1 VSCRELERL
10 FVAGVSEAQTSEHR
24 RGCAECELLGKDVE
38 GAHAMTRQLAT
49 PAWSPALR
57 ERLLEI
63 PRTTVSCEGAEM
75 LLAGSL
81 EGDITPADGAR
92 LRGHLSRCSGCNEA
106 AETLF
111 AVRDLQAPAPPPW
124 LATRLAA
131 ARPARKKTIWSR
143 LLSGRAVVAYAYAA
157 ALIVMLLGLNPT
169 TVASKAGFARLSE
182 STRSAVVVAQSSIG
196 DRLGRFQEKTF
207 RTLAVWKG
215 YVAGYGR
222 AAVSNAISI
231 VWKPDRKKAPERP
244 RQGKESDAASDSEGV
259 WLARGPGREPFP
271 VRFRV

>member
-10 FVAGVSEAQTSEHR
+10 FTAGAPEARTAEHR
-24 RGCAECELLGKDVE
+24 RQCAECDGVARDLDRTT
-38 GAHAMTRQLAT
+38 AMTADLAP

-57 ERLLEI
+57 QRLLEI

-75 LLAGSL
+75 LIAGSL
-81 EGDITPADGAR
+81 EGELGPADDAR
-92 LRGHLSRCSGCNEA
+92 LSGHLSRCDACTEA

-111 AVRDLQAPAPPPW
+111 AVRDLSAPAPPPW

-131 ARPARKKTIWSR
+131 AKPQKAKGVWSR

-157 ALIVMLLGLNPT
+157 AVIVMLLGWNPAA
-169 TVASKAGFARLSE
+169 VAGKGGFARLSQ
-182 STRSAVVVAQSSIG
+182 STLTVVSEAQNSIG
-196 DRLGRFQEKTF
+196 DRLGRLQEKTV

-222 AAVSNAISI
+222 AAVSNAIAI
-231 VWKPDRKKAPERP
+231 VWKPERKKTPEKP
-244 RQGKESDAASDSEGV
+244 ANGKGSDASTDSEGFS
-259 WLARGPGREPFP
+259 LAAGSPREPFS
-271 VRFRV
+271 FRSRV